1 MKKQLLLFIALFSFL
16 NTFSQTEKEK
26 VEATVQKSTIESQIY
41 FLADDLLKGR
51 DTGTPENK
59 IAASYIA
66 NTLRGYGVKQIP
78 QLNGYFQKIKLQ
90 KVSPIKN
97 MNVTINNKKY
107 NDILALK
114 SEKLDYNGQA
124 IYIGYGLKE
133 DYKNKDVAGKIVI
146 VKAGDPNADDV
157 RTAFGLLEQK
167 ENLAKDHGAAA
178 VIEFVQT
185 NKTVWGYLEN
195 NFNTDRVEI
204 AQDETEKD
212 NNKELTY
219 LWLQDEDG
227 SHTKEL
233 ESAKN
238 LKVSLNLSGENKTPI
253 ISQNVVGMLQGTDP
267 VLKNQYII
275 YSAHYDHLGIGKPD
289 ATGDSIYNGARD
301 NALGVSN
308 VLSMAQNIAQ
318 YPTKRSALFILFT
331 GEEKG
336 LLGSKYYV
344 ENPVL
349 PLKQMVYCFN
359 SDGGG
364 YNDKSLITIIG
375 LDRTSE
381 AQNLKTASA
390 AFGLKPIGD
399 PVPEEGLFDRS
410 DNVMFAAKG
419 IPAPT
424 FSPGFTGFTGDV
436 DKYYH
441 QAGDSAESLDYDYL
455 LKFFQAYVLSGRLIA
470 DDPKTPAWNSGDKYE
485 EAGKALY
492 GN

>member
-1 MKKQLLLFIALFSFL
+1 MRNSIIFFILLL
-16 NTFSQTEKEK
+16 NTFTFYSQTEKEK
-26 VEATVQKSTIESQIY
+26 VEATVRKSTIESQIY

-51 DTGTPENK
+51 ETGTPENK
-59 IAASYIA
+59 IVASYLA
-66 NTLRGYGVKQIP
+66 NTLRGYGVKKIP
-78 QLNGYFQKIKLQ
+78 KLNGYYQNINLSKI
-90 KVSPIKN
+90 SPPKN
-97 MNVTINNKKY
+97 INVIINTMPY
-107 NDILALK
+107 TDILALK
-114 SEKLDYNGQA
+114 SEDIDYNGDA
-124 IYIGYGLKE
+124 IYIGYGLEE

-146 VKAGDPNADDV
+146 VKAGGPNTEDV
-157 RTAFGLLEQK
+157 RAAFGLLKQK

-178 VIEFVQT
+178 VIEIVQT
-185 NKTVWGYLEN
+185 NKTIWGYLEN
-195 NFNTDRVEI
+195 NFNTDSVEI
-204 AQDETEKD
+204 AKDETEKD
-212 NNKELTY
+212 NNKELAY
-219 LWLQDEDG
+219 IWLLDENG
-227 SHTKEL
+227 SDTKEL
-233 ESAKN
+233 ETAKN
-238 LKVSLNLSGENKTPI
+238 IKAALTLTGESKTPI
-253 ISQNVVGMLQGTDP
+253 VSQNVIGMLEGTDP
-267 VLKNQYII
+267 VLKNEYII

-289 ATGDSIYNGARD
+289 ANGDSIYNGARD

-349 PLKQMVYCFN
+349 PLNQMVYCFN

-381 AQNLKTASA
+381 AQNLKTAAA

-410 DNVMFAAKG
+410 DNVMFASKG

-441 QAGDSAESLDYDYL
+441 QAGDNAESLDYDYL

-470 DDPKTPAWNSGDKYE
+470 DDPKTPTWNSGDKYE
-485 EAGKALY
+485 EAGKTLY